1 MDRLQICITELQKL
15 SYERERDMLHL
26 RLNHKLNQAQEVAE
40 EMDVLNSAIFFL
52 SEYQVTLNAF
62 QIVKNRLALDKD
74 A

>member
-1 MDRLQICITELQKL
+1 MDKLQSCIIELRKL
-15 SYERERDMLHL
+15 SSERERDSLHL
-26 RLNHKLNQAQEVAE
+26 RLNHKLNQALEVGE

-62 QIVKNRLALDKD
+62 QIVKNHLALDKD